1 TQALRRHRHLRSFP
15 PRRSSDLHQQRRAS
29 VGQERAVHAHAGALV
44 AALVVEDHRRRVGEA
59 SGAGGPVVA
68 AVAPVV
74 GRDRKRPRVAR
85 FQYPRDRVHHRLLLV
100 AALELP
106 GPEPREQRDRQQG
119 EQPAEHPVAADGHA
133 GRARACDNPPHA
145 PVRRADDPPRM
156 NDSLKTL
163 LIVAFLVVILWNL
176 GAGLYY
182 MLVDKGTTKRT
193 VNALTKRIALSVALI
208 LLVGLAIYMGWIT
221 PHGVG
226 G

>member
-1 TQALRRHRHLRSFP
+1 
-15 PRRSSDLHQQRRAS
+15 
-29 VGQERAVHAHAGALV
+29 
-44 AALVVEDHRRRVGEA
+44 
-59 SGAGGPVVA
+59 
-68 AVAPVV
+68 
-74 GRDRKRPRVAR
+74 
-85 FQYPRDRVHHRLLLV
+85 
-100 AALELP
+100 
-106 GPEPREQRDRQQG
+106 
-119 EQPAEHPVAADGHA
+119 
-133 GRARACDNPPHA
+133 
-145 PVRRADDPPRM
+145 M

-208 LLVGLAIYMGWIT
+208 LLVALAIYMGWIT